1 MRQSHSNGTTWLVLL
16 VLGGIGCG
24 KEENDLLAAIENRG
38 VLRMASDPA
47 YPPQS
52 SLEDGVW
59 KGFDISVGE
68 EIARR
73 IGVKLEPMPS
83 DWQEVTS
90 GNWGERWDISV
101 GSMTD
106 TLTRESVLYFA
117 KPPYYYTPAVF
128 GASPQAGVST
138 LADLAGETVCTCA
151 ECSYEA
157 WLDRTLDIPTNRIFQ
172 QPPANMTVVTETV
185 ESLCIDAIASGTKDY
200 QIAIASESVIDFA
213 VRENKLV
220 RIDPPVFVED
230 LCVAVT
236 RSHLLDPTR
245 LVEKIGRIVE
255 EIHKDGTLRTLSLE
269 WFDKDL
275 TQAPSGL

>member
-117 KPPYYYTPAVF
+117 KPPYHRDVKSFFSAADHHGYPSLFQTKSAPPSLWVLTPFVRKRSQHPKGRRQDISRF
-128 GASPQAGVST
+128 LVLPDFWSPATSGV
-138 LADLAGETVCTCA
+138 D
-151 ECSYEA
+151 
-157 WLDRTLDIPTNRIFQ
+157 
-172 QPPANMTVVTETV
+172 
-185 ESLCIDAIASGTKDY
+185 ESGFSNL
-200 QIAIASESVIDFA
+200 
-213 VRENKLV
+213 
-220 RIDPPVFVED
+220 
-230 LCVAVT
+230 
-236 RSHLLDPTR
+236 SH
-245 LVEKIGRIVE
+245 
-255 EIHKDGTLRTLSLE
+255 
-269 WFDKDL
+269 
-275 TQAPSGL
+275 